1 MSQIYEMMKYW
12 KRKELERKLKEQE
25 EQPSANNKVMKNDR

>member
-1 MSQIYEMMKYW
+1 MMKYW